1 MTPEVAAR
9 VFEPFFTTKDVGRGT
24 GLGLSQVYG
33 FVRQS
38 GGAIALDSEPGK
50 GTTVRIH
57 LPRASRQPVPD
68 ATPETAPPVTSGQT
82 SRRIM
87 LVEDNPEVAEIT
99 VEMLRGLGNQ
109 VETMSRARAAL
120 DRLADAAAFIDV
132 IISDIVM
139 PDGMNGLQF
148 AREVRRRYPDLP
160 VVLVSGYSE
169 SLAEA
174 GEEFTV
180 IAKPLTQAALAEAI
194 RRLFVEQSP
203 PRIVVDNTR

>member
-1 MTPEVAAR
+1 MA
-9 VFEPFFTTKDVGRGT
+9 TTKKAAKTKAD
-24 GLGLSQVYG
+24 
-33 FVRQS
+33 
-38 GGAIALDSEPGK
+38 GK
-50 GTTVRIH
+50 GKWWEGYDPQELYTGR
-57 LPRASRQPVPD
+57 
-68 ATPETAPPVTSGQT
+68 
-82 SRRIM
+82 
-87 LVEDNPEVAEIT
+87 N
-99 VEMLRGLGNQ
+99 
-109 VETMSRARAAL
+109 
-120 DRLADAAAFIDV
+120 
-132 IISDIVM
+132 IVM